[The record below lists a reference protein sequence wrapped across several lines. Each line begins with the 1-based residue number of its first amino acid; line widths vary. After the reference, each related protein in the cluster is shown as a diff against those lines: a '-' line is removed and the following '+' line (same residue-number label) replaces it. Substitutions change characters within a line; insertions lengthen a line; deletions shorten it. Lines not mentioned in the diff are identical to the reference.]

1 LSDPEGFSA
10 VLEPSTNPFRF
21 YGTLAALAIAL
32 PLLTGSYSTSSVVLV
47 FAIAAA
53 ACNLLLGFGGILSF
67 AQGSFFGVGSYTAG
81 ILLKAWP
88 GLHLA
93 ALPASMLAGAVV
105 AAAIGLLSTRQKG
118 IYSVM
123 ITLAMA
129 QLAFFAALSFPGLTG
144 GENGL
149 LDIPRPS
156 LGLSGLLT
164 EERENYLVIALAF
177 LASLAFLARVI
188 GSPFG
193 RVLDAV
199 RENDSR
205 AETLGFHVQLLKVV
219 AFALSGA
226 ITALAGALY
235 ALQLR
240 SAPLSSID
248 LMTSESILIMAIVG
262 GRRSIVGACFGA
274 LAMVLMGEM
283 LAPMWPRWQM
293 IVGFV
298 LIAVVLFAQ
307 EGLGGIWRRLWQAR
321 ETRRAAARMAE
332 AP

>member
-1 LSDPEGFSA
+1 
-10 VLEPSTNPFRF
+10 VLDRSSNHQSLRF
-21 YGTLAALAIAL
+21 YGTLLAFAAAV
-32 PLLTGSYSTSSVVLV
+32 PMVTGSYSTSSVVLV

-53 ACNLLLGFGGILSF
+53 ACNLLLGYGGILSF
-67 AQGSFFGVGSYTAG
+67 AQGSFFGVGSYTVG
-81 ILLKAWP
+81 ILLKSYP

-93 ALPASMLAGAVV
+93 VLPACMFAGALV

-149 LDIPRPS
+149 LEIPRPS
-156 LGLSGLLT
+156 IGIAGVLT
-164 EERENYLVIALAF
+164 DAQENYLLVAVAF
-177 LASLAFLARVI
+177 VASLAFLAGVI
-188 GSPFG
+188 RSPFG

-199 RENDSR
+199 RENDTR
-205 AETLGFHVQLLKVV
+205 AETLGFNVQLVKLL
-219 AFALSGA
+219 AFSLSGA
-226 ITALAGALY
+226 LTALAGALY

-248 LMTSESILIMAIVG
+248 LVTSESILVMAIVG
-262 GRRSIVGACFGA
+262 GRRSLIGACFAA
-274 LAMVLMGEM
+274 LAMILMGEL
-283 LAPMWPRWQM
+283 LAPVWPRWQM
-293 IVGFV
+293 IVGFA
-298 LIAVVLFAQ
+298 LIGIVLFAP
-307 EGLGGIWRRLWQAR
+307 EGLGGLWKQLS
-321 ETRRAAARMAE
+321 AARRPASTSVPAKHVE

>member
-1 LSDPEGFSA
+1 MLDSTLSSR
-10 VLEPSTNPFRF
+10 LR
-21 YGTLAALAIAL
+21 L
-32 PLLTGSYSTSSVVLV
+32 PLAFAGLAVAMPMLTGSYSTAGVVLV

-53 ACNLLLGFGGILSF
+53 ACNLLLGYAGILSF

-81 ILLKAWP
+81 VLLTSWP
-88 GLHLA
+88 GLGLA
-93 ALPASMLAGAVV
+93 ALPLCVLAGALV
-105 AAAIGLLSTRQKG
+105 ALAIGLLSTRQKG

-129 QLAFFAALSFPGLTG
+129 QLVFFAALSFPGITG

-156 LGLSGLLT
+156 LGLGAWLT
-164 EERENYLVIALAF
+164 ETQQNYLLIAILFVATLLF
-177 LASLAFLARVI
+177 LGRI
-188 GSPFG
+188 TRSPFG

-199 RENDSR
+199 RENEVR
-205 AETLGFHVQLLKVV
+205 AETLGYHVQRMKLQ
-219 AFALSGA
+219 AFCLSGA
-226 ITALAGALY
+226 ITALAGSLY

-262 GRRSIVGACFGA
+262 GRRSMLGAAFGA
-274 LAMVLMGEM
+274 MAMVLMGEY
-283 LAPMWPRWQM
+283 LAELWPRWQM

-298 LIAVVLFAQ
+298 LIGIVLFAP
-307 EGLGGIWRRLWQAR
+307 EGLSGIWGRVW
-321 ETRRAAARMAE
+321 TKRRANHIATNSQTAE
-332 AP
+332 VR